1 MKIKVG
7 DQVKVIT
14 GQDKGK
20 EGKVIATL
28 KKINKVVVE
37 GVNIHK
43 KHQKPNN
50 ANQNG
55 GIFEKETPIDVSNVK
70 LVETKKDTKKEVKKE
85 AKVVKA
91 DAPKKS
97 KKKANLYS
105 GFVVTGCRCRTA

>member
-7 DQVKVIT
+7 DQVKVIA

-20 EGKVIATL
+20 EGKVLTTL

-37 GVNIHK
+37 GVNVHK

-55 GIFEKETPIDVSNVK
+55 GIFESESPIHVSNVK
-70 LVETKKDTKKEVKKE
+70 VIENKKETKKEVKKE
-85 AKVVKA
+85 AKVEKTA
-91 DAPKKS
+91 APKTT
-97 KKKANLYS
+97 KKKAN
-105 GFVVTGCRCRTA
+105 

>member
-20 EGKVIATL
+20 EGKVVATF

-37 GVNIHK
+37 GINVHK

-55 GIFEKETPIDVSNVK
+55 GIFEKESPINVSNIK
-70 LVETKKDTKKEVKKE
+70 LVEAKKDTKKEVKKD
-85 AKVVKA
+85 AKVV
-91 DAPKKS
+91 APKKT
-97 KKKANLYS
+97 KKKAN
-105 GFVVTGCRCRTA
+105 